1 MDWQPTPIEGLFTAE
16 GFAFSGGERM
26 DVRLAYRTLG
36 ILAPDRGNAVLLLHG
51 TTGSGR
57 QFLQPAFAGAM
68 FGPSGPLDARSH
80 FIILPD
86 AIGHGGSSKPSDGL
100 ERSFPCYG
108 YADMVAAQ
116 HRLVTEGL
124 GLQRLRLV
132 MGTSMGGMQTWIW
145 GGRHPDMMDALMPVA
160 SLPERVTGRNLL
172 WRRLLLQ
179 VAQLDEPG
187 QSRSP
192 PRGLGLAWVLFQMM
206 AASPARLAE
215 QLGSP
220 EQADAY
226 IQSVAGEA
234 LARENLPDVIGE
246 FEASRDYDPTAGDL
260 GSIQAPLLAVNFA
273 DDAVNP
279 AELGAM
285 DRMITQVKD
294 GRAVLLPASH
304 ASKGHQTLSEPALW
318 TEHLR
323 DLLHRSKPKADAIH
337 DAR

>member
-1 MDWQPTPIEGLFTAE
+1 MDWQPAPTEGLFVAQS
-16 GFAFSGGERM
+16 FAFSGGERM

-36 ILAPDRGNAVLLLHG
+36 TLAPDRGNAALLLHG

-68 FGPSGPLDARSH
+68 FGPGCPLDARSY

-132 MGTSMGGMQTWIW
+132 MGTSMGGMQTWMW

-179 VAQLDEPG
+179 LARVDEPG
-187 QSRSP
+187 RHDAP

-215 QLGSP
+215 QLRST

-226 IQSVAGEA
+226 IQSVADEA
-234 LARENLPDVIGE
+234 LAREHLLDVIRE
-246 FEASRDYDPTAGDL
+246 FEASQDYDPAEN
-260 GSIQAPLLAVNFA
+260 LL
-273 DDAVNP
+273 
-279 AELGAM
+279 
-285 DRMITQVKD
+285 RI
-294 GRAVLLPASH
+294 
-304 ASKGHQTLSEPALW
+304 
-318 TEHLR
+318 
-323 DLLHRSKPKADAIH
+323 KA
-337 DAR
+337 RPGCR

>member
-1 MDWQPTPIEGLFTAE
+1 MDWQPEPTEGVFVAE
-16 GFAFSGGERM
+16 TFVFSGGERM
-26 DVRLAYRTLG
+26 DLRLAYRTLG
-36 ILAPDRGNAVLLLHG
+36 TLAPDRGNAVLLLHG

-57 QFLQPAFAGAM
+57 QFLEPGFAGAM
-68 FGPSGPLDARSH
+68 FGPGGPLDACSH
-80 FIILPD
+80 FVILPD
-86 AIGHGGSSKPSDGL
+86 AIGHGASSKPSDGL
-100 ERSFPCYG
+100 EGSFPRYG

-132 MGTSMGGMQTWIW
+132 MGTSMGGMQTWMW
-145 GGRHPDMMDALMPVA
+145 GGRYPDMMDALMPVA

-179 VAQLDEPG
+179 LARFDEPG
-187 QSRSP
+187 RHNAP

-234 LARENLPDVIGE
+234 LARENLFDVIWE
-246 FEASRDYDPTAGDL
+246 FEASRDYDPAEDL
-260 GSIQAPLLAVNFA
+260 RRIQAPLLAVNFA

-279 AELGAM
+279 AELGVM
-285 DRMITQVKD
+285 DRIITQVKD
-294 GRAVLLPASH
+294 GHAVLLPASDL
-304 ASKGHQTLSEPALW
+304 SKGHQTLSEPALW
-318 TEHLR
+318 TEHVW
-323 DLLHRSKPKADAIH
+323 DLLRRSSPKAGGTL

>member
-1 MDWQPTPIEGLFTAE
+1 MVWQPAPAEGSFIAE
-16 GFAFSGGERM
+16 GFAFSDGGRM

-36 ILAPDRGNAVLLLHG
+36 ALAPDRGNAVLLLHG

-68 FGPSGPLDARSH
+68 FGPGGPLDIRSH
-80 FIILPD
+80 FVILPD

-100 ERSFPCYG
+100 ERSFPRYG

-132 MGTSMGGMQTWIW
+132 MGTSMGGMQTWMW
-145 GGRHPDMMDALMPVA
+145 GGRHPGMMDALMPVA

-179 VAQLDEPG
+179 VACLDEPG
-187 QSRSP
+187 RHGA

-215 QLGSP
+215 QLGNP

-234 LARENLPDVIGE
+234 LARESLLDVIWE
-246 FEASRDYDPTAGDL
+246 FEASRDYDPAEDL
-260 GSIQAPLLAVNFA
+260 RRIQAPLLAVTFA

-285 DRMITQVKD
+285 DRLITQVKD
-294 GRAVLLPASH
+294 GRAVLLPASD

-323 DLLHRSKPKADAIH
+323 DLLHRSRPKTDAIR

>member
-1 MDWQPTPIEGLFTAE
+1 MDWQPGPTDG
-16 GFAFSGGERM
+16 AFVAKSFVLSDGERM
-26 DVRLAYRTLG
+26 DLRLAYRTLG
-36 ILAPDRGNAVLLLHG
+36 DLAPDRGNAVLLLHG

-57 QFLQPAFAGAM
+57 QFLQPGFAAAM

-80 FIILPD
+80 FVILPD

-100 ERSFPCYG
+100 GRSFPRYG
-108 YADMVAAQ
+108 YTDMVAAQ

-145 GGRHPDMMDALMPVA
+145 GGRYPDMMDALMPVA

-179 VAQLDEPG
+179 LARLDEPG
-187 QSRSP
+187 RHNAP

-215 QLGSP
+215 ELGSP

-226 IQSVAGEA
+226 IQSVADEA
-234 LARENLPDVIGE
+234 LARENLLDAIWE
-246 FEASRDYDPTAGDL
+246 FEASRDYDPAKDL
-260 GSIQAPLLAVNFA
+260 CRIQAPLLAVNFA

-279 AELGAM
+279 AELGVM
-285 DRMITQVKD
+285 NSMIKQVRD
-294 GRAVLLPASH
+294 GRAVLVPANDL
-304 ASKGHQTLSEPALW
+304 SKGHQTLSEPALW
-318 TEHLR
+318 TEHVW
-323 DLLHRSKPKADAIH
+323 DLLSRSGPKAGETL